1 MLLPRQLL
9 PSLPSDAAAAASMG
23 VVSRWGRGW
32 PVATGTGPA
41 AAAAAASAAAAAAA
55 ARAPRSDTVH
65 ITLKTSLHSCKNHCV
80 D

>member
-1 MLLPRQLL
+1 MVVDTRRRGEVWLLLLLRQLL

-32 PVATGTGPA
+32 PDGTA
-41 AAAAAASAAAAAAA
+41 AVAAAAA

-65 ITLKTSLHSCKNHCV
+65 NSL
-80 D
+80 